1 MLALGFKTAK
11 SPASKSKLP
20 ASINVKPKTTLRPYT
35 PELYPRI
42 WQNFILQIC
51 FMAGEHIAFT

>member
-1 MLALGFKTAK
+1 MLALG
-11 SPASKSKLP
+11 SKIAQESCKQKQAP
-20 ASINVKPKTTLRPYT
+20 CFYYVKPKTTLRLYT